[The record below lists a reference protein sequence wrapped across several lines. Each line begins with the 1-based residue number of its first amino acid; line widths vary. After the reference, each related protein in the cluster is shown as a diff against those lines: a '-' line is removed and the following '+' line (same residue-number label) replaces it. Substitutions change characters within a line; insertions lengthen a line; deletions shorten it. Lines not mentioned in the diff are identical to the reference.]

1 MTDLLKVDN
10 LKVQF
15 HVWER
20 IYQAVDDISFTIP
33 SGKSL
38 ALVGES
44 GCGKTV
50 TALSVMRLLPRPQA
64 KMISGTIYYNGINLI
79 DMSMKHFQ
87 KQLRGKEIGMF
98 FQDPHSV
105 LNPVLSIKAQISEH
119 VKYHL
124 QIKNNEIMEKALGIF
139 RQVNLRDGEE
149 ILNKYPHQLSGG
161 QIQRLMIAM
170 TLMTDP
176 ALIIADEPTTALD
189 VVVQDRILHRILKI
203 QKEINSSM
211 IFITHDISVVSEICD
226 YILVMYGGT
235 VMELA
240 HTDSFFRHPYHPYSL
255 GLQNAFPSITEIVEE
270 LISIPGSPPNLLV
283 PPQGC
288 RFHERCP
295 FAQEQCRNEQPAL
308 MEAEPGHYAACHFLD
323 KAEEFR
329 LRASKG
335 ETWETVRQRILAE
348 KTKEGTA

>member
-15 HVWER
+15 HVWDR

-87 KQLRGKEIGMF
+87 KQFRGKEIGMF

-124 QIKNNEIMEKALGIF
+124 QIKNNEIMEKALEIF

-176 ALIIADEPTTALD
+176 SLIIADEPTTALD
-189 VVVQDRILHRILKI
+189 VTIQRQIIELLVSLKSNRKLSYLLI
-203 QKEINSSM
+203 THNLAIVHYLVDSVCIMYAGQIVETGTCKEI
-211 IFITHDISVVSEICD
+211 FQEP
-226 YILVMYGGT
+226 L
-235 VMELA
+235 
-240 HTDSFFRHPYHPYSL
+240 HPYTR
-255 GLQNAFPSITEIVEE
+255 GLMDSVLTITREMKRQIRG
-270 LISIPGSPPNLLV
+270 IPGMV
-283 PPQGC
+283 PEACDFPAGC
-288 RFHERCP
+288 RFHPRCSSKMDICTRHIPP
-295 FAQEQCRNEQPAL
+295 FFYKNNHA
-308 MEAEPGHYAACHFLD
+308 
-323 KAEEFR
+323 
-329 LRASKG
+329 
-335 ETWETVRQRILAE
+335 VRCWLYE
-348 KTKEGTA
+348 